1 VSAAGDVNGDGI
13 ADLIIGAWFAAP
25 DDTGASYVV
34 FGRDTARGGDFP
46 AEFELVSLLP
56 TNGGDG
62 SAGFVLEG
70 IDAGDRSGE
79 PVSAAGDVNG
89 DGVGDLLIG
98 AYVADPGGRRE
109 AGESYVVF
117 GRGGAADTD
126 DDGVPDNVD
135 NCTVVDN
142 ADQRDTNGDGFGN
155 LCDPDLDNDG
165 LVNFIDLG
173 LLKSVFFS
181 DAPDADFNGDGAVNM
196 LDLGTMKAYFFMS
209 PGPSGLV
216 PATLGESTGSHDVP
230 AARR

>member
-1 VSAAGDVNGDGI
+1 
-13 ADLIIGAWFAAP
+13 
-25 DDTGASYVV
+25 
-34 FGRDTARGGDFP
+34 
-46 AEFELVSLLP
+46 LLP
-56 TNGGDG
+56 GAGGDG

-117 GRGGAADTD
+117 GRGGTADTD
-126 DDGVPDNVD
+126 DDGVPDNAD
-135 NCTVVDN
+135 NCTLVGN

-165 LVNFIDLG
+165 NVNFIDLG

-181 DAPDADFNGDGAVNM
+181 DAP
-196 LDLGTMKAYFFMS
+196 
-209 PGPSGLV
+209 
-216 PATLGESTGSHDVP
+216 